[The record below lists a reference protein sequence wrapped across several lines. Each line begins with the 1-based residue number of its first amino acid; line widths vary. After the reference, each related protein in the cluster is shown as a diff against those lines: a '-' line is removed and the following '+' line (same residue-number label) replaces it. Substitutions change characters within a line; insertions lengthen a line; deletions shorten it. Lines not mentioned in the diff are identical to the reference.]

1 MSNMR
6 DSFFEVISGEM
17 KKNHNI
23 EFITGDLGFGVIE
36 PIRVN
41 TPNQFT
47 NLGIAEQNLIGMA
60 AGLAHEGKK
69 VFAYSL
75 GNFPSLRPLEQIR
88 NDVCYHG
95 KDVKIVS
102 IGGGFTYGQLGMS
115 HHATE
120 DIACLRSLPNMRVF
134 VPCDEYECRAIVHE
148 LSKQVDNAPA
158 YLRIERGDD
167 HIHDTPLKN
176 FNLNRILKV
185 FSGGDAYAILACGT
199 IVFEAVETAKA
210 LVSQGIKTS
219 VYSCFCIKPLDEGTI
234 VALAKKCKVIFTLE
248 EHNIIGGLGGAVS
261 EVLAETANRK
271 SRLVRFGLNDIYSS
285 IVGSQKYLR
294 EQYNIS
300 AAKLASRIIKVINK

>member
-6 DSFFEVISGEM
+6 DSFFETISDEM
-17 KKNHNI
+17 KKNANI
-23 EFITGDLGFGVIE
+23 EFLTGDLGFGVIK
-36 PIRVN
+36 PIIAN
-41 TPNQFT
+41 TPDQFT

-75 GNFPSLRPLEQIR
+75 GNFPTLRPIEQIR
-88 NDVCYHG
+88 NNICYHD

-134 VPCDEYECRAIVHE
+134 VPCDEFECRAIVHE
-148 LSKQVDNAPA
+148 LSKKGDTKPA

-167 HIHDTPLKN
+167 HIHDKPLTN
-176 FNLNRILKV
+176 FNLNKFIKV
-185 FSGGDAYAILACGT
+185 FDGGDTYAILACGT
-199 IVFEAVETAKA
+199 IVSEAVEAAKA
-210 LVSQGIKTS
+210 LVSQGIETT
-219 VYSCFCIKPLDEGTI
+219 VFSCFCIKPIDKGTI
-234 VALAKKCKVIFTLE
+234 VDLARRCRVIFTLE

-261 EVLAETANRK
+261 EVLAETENRK
-271 SRLVRFGLNDIYSS
+271 SRLVRFGLDDVYSS

-294 EQYNIS
+294 EQYDIS
-300 AAKLASRIIKVINK
+300 ATKLVSRIIKTIRE